1 MTSRL
6 SCNYAIPSEL
16 RVLVN
21 EETNEET
28 LVEKPEVLEKLR
40 ADASRFLTEEGL
52 AKFSPKMLAILQ
64 NLKQNLG
71 EPGKFNNQFIYSQ
84 YRSLEGIGVFTA
96 VLDANGFQPYKLVKK
111 GGIWSE
117 SPDMKPGVPAYGVFL
132 GGAEEERE
140 LHRQIFNQDY
150 ADTFPQSLKDSI
162 KEHKLCVFLG
172 SRAAAEGITLADV
185 RMVHIMEPYWNP
197 ALIEQVIGR
206 AIRICSH
213 RKLAIE
219 QRNVVVKLY
228 MSVFTPD
235 QSTTTEGPNIVP
247 IRRNDMT
254 LKRYEGNEPRETFM
268 SSDEYLYEVAYE
280 KGRIVKSISLLL
292 KQAAIDCEIHRKLHA
307 KEKPVIQCMRFDTTA
322 TGEDLA
328 YKSGFK
334 SDDLDTLYLK
344 NVQRRTRRLQIV
356 EAKGMLFVIDPD
368 TNEVFDS
375 VSFRDT
381 QRLLRIGTR
390 TGPGEIRFFTS
401 IQS

>member
-1 MTSRL
+1 
-6 SCNYAIPSEL
+6 
-16 RVLVN
+16 
-21 EETNEET
+21 
-28 LVEKPEVLEKLR
+28 
-40 ADASRFLTEEGL
+40 
-52 AKFSPKMLAILQ
+52 
-64 NLKQNLG
+64 
-71 EPGKFNNQFIYSQ
+71 
-84 YRSLEGIGVFTA
+84 
-96 VLDANGFQPYKLVKK
+96 
-111 GGIWSE
+111 
-117 SPDMKPGVPAYGVFL
+117 
-132 GGAEEERE
+132 
-140 LHRQIFNQDY
+140 
-150 ADTFPQSLKDSI
+150 
-162 KEHKLCVFLG
+162 
-172 SRAAAEGITLADV
+172 
-185 RMVHIMEPYWNP
+185 
-197 ALIEQVIGR
+197 
-206 AIRICSH
+206 
-213 RKLAIE
+213 
-219 QRNVVVKLY
+219 

-307 KEKPVIQCMRFDTTA
+307 KEKPVIQCMRFDTTS

-344 NVQRRTRRLQIV
+344 NVQRRTRRLQVV
-356 EAKGMLFVIDPD
+356 EAKGMLFVIGPD

-401 IQS
+401 IQNA